1 MCNFAWQTVTQRK
14 MTEHFPYTLLNRRQL
29 QQQINRLS
37 ASGIPFLLII
47 NYKATGGYVIP
58 EAELNAQ
65 FIRFQTPTNHQ
76 RNKITA
82 KQQLRWHISP
92 ISLKEYKQKFEY
104 VQGQI
109 QQGNS
114 FLVNLTQPTRL
125 KTNLDLSDL
134 FEFGTA
140 KYKLWLKDRFTVL
153 SPETFIQIRDSKI
166 SSFPM
171 KGTIDAALPN
181 AENIILNDPKE
192 KAEHA
197 TIVDLIRNDLSIVA
211 ENVELTRYRYLD
223 KLSTNKGE
231 LLQVSSEITGKLPD
245 NYHQKLG
252 DILFSLLPA
261 GSICGAPKPKTLEII
276 EQAEGYDRG
285 FYTGIFGWFDGKNL
299 DAGVM
304 IRYIEQQ
311 ADQLVFKSGGGI
323 TSQSELEKEYEELI
337 QKVYV
342 PLH

>member
-1 MCNFAWQTVTQRK
+1 
-14 MTEHFPYTLLNRRQL
+14 MTEHFPYTLLNRIQL

-37 ASGIPFLLII
+37 ASGIPFLFII

-58 EAELNAQ
+58 EAELDAR
-65 FIRFQTPTNHQ
+65 FIRFQIQTNHQ
-76 RNKITA
+76 QNKITA
-82 KQQLRWHISP
+82 QQQLNWHTSP

-104 VQGQI
+104 VQEQI

-181 AENIILNDPKE
+181 AKNIILNDPKE

-231 LLQVSSEITGKLPD
+231 LLQVSSEITGNLPD

-299 DAGVM
+299 DSGVM
-304 IRYIEQQ
+304 IRFIEQQ